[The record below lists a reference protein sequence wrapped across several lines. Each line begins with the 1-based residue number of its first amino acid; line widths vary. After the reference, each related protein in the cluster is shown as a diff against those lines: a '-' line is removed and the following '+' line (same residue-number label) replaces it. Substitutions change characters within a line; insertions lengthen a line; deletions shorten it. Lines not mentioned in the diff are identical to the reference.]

1 MSTTTERTIA
11 VFGATGTQG
20 GAVVDALLAR
30 DVVVRAL
37 VRSPESDRARA
48 LAARGVELVRADVD
62 EPETLLEALS
72 GIGGLFIMTTP
83 PGGVQTGDVQTGDV
97 EGETRQG
104 VALVDAAAAAEV
116 PHVVFS
122 SVGGAER
129 RSGVPHFES
138 KRRVEERLQG
148 TGLPATIIRPAF
160 FMENFLGMR
169 PTVEDGE
176 LVVRLPLPD
185 EVPLQMLAVRDLGV
199 VAARALLEI
208 DAVPAEIEV
217 AGDART
223 GSEMAAAFAAHT
235 GLPGRYE
242 PLPLQVLDGSDDL
255 QAMFRWFAETPAYQ
269 ADIDQ
274 VRSIVVDLRDL
285 PAWLQDADFGTE
297 G

>member
-1 MSTTTERTIA
+1 MSTSTQRTIA

-30 DVVVRAL
+30 DVRVRAL
-37 VRSPESDRARA
+37 VRSPESDRSRA
-48 LAARGVELVRADVD
+48 LADRGVELARSDVD
-62 EPETLLEALS
+62 APGTLVEALS
-72 GIGGLFIMTTP
+72 GVDGLFFMTTP
-83 PGGVQTGDVQTGDV
+83 PGGVQTGDV

-104 VALVDAAAAAEV
+104 IALGDAAAAAEV
-116 PHVVFS
+116 PQVVFS

-138 KRRVEERLQG
+138 KRRVEEHLQG
-148 TGLPATIIRPAF
+148 TGRPVTIIRPAF

-169 PTVEDGE
+169 PTVEGGE

-185 EVPLQMLAVRDLGV
+185 DVPLQMVAVRDIGV
-199 VAARALLEI
+199 VAARALLET
-208 DAVPAEIEV
+208 DAVPAEMEI
-217 AGDART
+217 AGDERT
-223 GSEMAAAFAAHT
+223 GGEMAAAFAAHT

-255 QAMFRWFAETPAYQ
+255 QAMFRWFAETPAYR

-274 VRSIVVDLRDL
+274 VRSIVGDLRDL
-285 PAWLQDADFGTE
+285 PAWLQDADFRTE